1 MNLFHLLKWVSRL
14 NKSVVLKKYKEL
26 KEKYKNKEIE
36 YKKLVIEKERKLKE
50 SRLKIFINM
59 LRKGEAQ
66 FEWDDTIFN
75 FTLEKASVH
84 KDKLTAFK
92 FYSCYESTIKIE
104 R

>member
-1 MNLFHLLKWVSRL
+1 
-14 NKSVVLKKYKEL
+14 
-26 KEKYKNKEIE
+26 
-36 YKKLVIEKERKLKE
+36 
-50 SRLKIFINM
+50 M
-59 LRKGEAQ
+59 LRKGEAK
-66 FEWDDTIFN
+66 FEWDDTILN